1 MHRSKLDPS
10 LTSGGMR
17 LVAAKLT
24 PRLGTARF
32 LARPRLIE
40 MLDRAVGAKL
50 VVVRAPAGFGKTTFL
65 VEYHRRL
72 QQRGVATAWL
82 TLDEADNDVSRF
94 LSHVLAAFQAID
106 PTLALITP
114 SAGERDVT
122 GAALDLIHH
131 LSMQTRPFALFLD
144 NLEAVQAAAVMGVI
158 RSILDALPVGGQV
171 IVGSRESPKLGL
183 GRLRAHGHLV
193 EVTQEALRFSL
204 DESAALLRGECRLD
218 LDDRQIR
225 GLHGRTQGWAAALW
239 LAALALRE
247 HDDPEGFIR
256 SFSGSHA
263 AVADYLLDDVLSR
276 LPEESRDFL
285 LDVSVLDDLN
295 PSLCDAITGH
305 RDSLVR
311 LASFEKA
318 GLFVIPQGPEGGSY
332 RFHPLFRD
340 FLCGELARSDP
351 GKTARL
357 TRTAADWYLE
367 RGQPVSA
374 LEHMIRSGDVA
385 ASIELLREHAE
396 PLLWQGRV
404 FLLAKFFDRM
414 PGVVGFGGD
423 ARLKC
428 GYGWALVFTHR
439 YAEALSQLDQVE
451 AHGSCDEGIR
461 AELAVQRA
469 FILAMTDQ
477 VWEALAA
484 WEACAGQVSAEEN
497 PFAHSL
503 QQNSH
508 AFCLIAA
515 NRFEDAR
522 AVIAQGMPSHR
533 QIGSSFNLAVGAC
546 LDAAIDLARGAVR
559 PAIARCRAALASATT
574 HPGQHASGST
584 IAAAFL
590 AEACYA
596 GGQLDEAERL
606 LDAYL
611 AMIDDVAAPDQLITS
626 RVTLAR
632 IAYRRGER
640 GQAADQLDLLERK
653 GRLERL
659 PRLCGSASLERARMA
674 LLDGDLEAAKD
685 HLLEDTVP
693 DVPDPGGE
701 LSLHANDIEGPV
713 HASARIAIHDGRA
726 AEAIGSLE
734 RAIAQ
739 SCSQG
744 RLRRAHHLR
753 VLLAMALDCCG
764 FTEDALQLAR
774 ELSSVAL
781 TDGLSS
787 MIEDEGP
794 KALELFERA
803 RTGEVPGQGSEPA
816 MPRRDLVS
824 GKMRTGSGDPDDSNA
839 VRVGR
844 EALTPKE
851 VRVLLLLAEGHSNR
865 VIAERMFVSESTV
878 KTHLR
883 SINAKLCAENR
894 THAVAIARRL
904 GILEPN

>member
-10 LTSGGMR
+10 LTSGSMR
-17 LVAAKLT
+17 LVAAKLA
-24 PRLGTARF
+24 PRPGTAKY
-32 LARPRLIE
+32 LARPRLVE

-65 VEYHRRL
+65 VEYHRWL

-94 LSHVLAAFQAID
+94 LSHVLASFQAID

-114 SAGERDVT
+114 SGGERDMA
-122 GAALDLIHH
+122 GAALELIHH
-131 LSMQTRPFALFLD
+131 LSMQTHPFALFLD
-144 NLEAVQAAAVMGVI
+144 NLEVVQAAPVVGVL
-158 RSILDALPVGGQV
+158 RSILDSLPVGGQV

-204 DESAALLRGECRLD
+204 GESAALLRGECRLD

-225 GLHGRTQGWAAALW
+225 RLHERTQGWAAALW

-247 HDDPEGFIR
+247 HDDPEAFIR

-276 LPEESRDFL
+276 LPDESRDFL
-285 LDVSVLDDLN
+285 LELSVLDELN

-311 LASFEKA
+311 LTAFEKA

-340 FLCGELARSDP
+340 FLIDELARSDP
-351 GKTARL
+351 DGVARL
-357 TRTAADWYLE
+357 TRAAADWYLE
-367 RGQPVSA
+367 RDQPVSA
-374 LEHMIRSGDVA
+374 LEHMIRSGDEA
-385 ASIELLREHAE
+385 ASVELLRDNAE

-404 FLLAKFFDRM
+404 FLLARLFDRL
-414 PGVVGFGGD
+414 PGAVRPGAD

-428 GYGWALVFTHR
+428 VYGWALLFTHR
-439 YAEALSQLDQVE
+439 YAEALAQLDQVE
-451 AHGSCDEGIR
+451 AHGSCDAGIR

-469 FILAMTDQ
+469 FILAMTDR
-477 VWEALAA
+477 VREALAA
-484 WEACAGQVSAEEN
+484 WEACAGQVSPEEN

-508 AFCLIAA
+508 AFCLMAA
-515 NRFEDAR
+515 NRFEEALE
-522 AVIAQGMPSHR
+522 VIAQGTPSHR
-533 QIGSSFNLAVGAC
+533 QIGSSFNIAVGAC
-546 LDAAIDLARGAVR
+546 LEAAIDLARGAVR

-574 HPGQHASGST
+574 HPGQHVSGST

-611 AMIDDVAAPDQLITS
+611 PLIDDVAAPDQLITS

-632 IAYRRGER
+632 IAYRCGER
-640 GQAADQLDLLERK
+640 ARAAEQLALLERK

-659 PRLCGSASLERARMA
+659 PRLCGSAALERARMA
-674 LLDGDLEAAKD
+674 LLDGDLQAAKEHLQEEAA
-685 HLLEDTVP
+685 L
-693 DVPDPGGE
+693 DVPDPGGD
-701 LSLHANDIEGPV
+701 LSLQATDVDGPV
-713 HASARIAIHDGRA
+713 HAWSRIAIHDGRA
-726 AEAIGSLE
+726 AEAIAPLE
-734 RAIAQ
+734 GAIARAVT
-739 SCSQG
+739 QG

-764 FTEDALQLAR
+764 MTEEALRLAR
-774 ELSSVAL
+774 DLSSVAM
-781 TDGLSS
+781 TDGLYN
-787 MIEDEGP
+787 MIVDEGP
-794 KALELFERA
+794 QALALFDRA
-803 RTGEVPGQGSEPA
+803 RTGERLGQGNQPS
-816 MPRRDLVS
+816 MSRRDNAS
-824 GKMRTGSGDPDDSNA
+824 GKTGSDSGDAEEVEA
-839 VRVGR
+839 VRIDQEV
-844 EALTPKE
+844 LTPKE
-851 VRVLLLLAEGHSNR
+851 VRVLLQLAEGHSNR

-904 GILEPN
+904 GILSPR